1 MIGAAV
7 VVTVYKRYDFVERA
21 IRSVMSQLTPADEI
35 IVVADSPENL
45 SITEERVRKVKC
57 DSPYW
62 GECVVRGVQESTKNL
77 IFF

>member
-1 MIGAAV
+1 MNGVAV

-21 IRSVMSQLTPADEI
+21 VRSVVSQLTPADELV
-35 IVVADSPENL
+35 VVADLPENL
-45 SITEERVRKVKC
+45 SYARERMRTVRC

-62 GECVVRGVQESTKNL
+62 GECVVRGVQESTKDL

>member
-1 MIGAAV
+1 MTGVAV

-21 IRSVMSQLTPADEI
+21 IRSVVPQMTSADELV
-35 IVVADSPENL
+35 VVADSPENL
-45 SITEERVRKVKC
+45 SFAHERVRTVRC

-62 GECVVRGVQESTKNL
+62 GECIVRGVQETTKDL

>member
-1 MIGAAV
+1 MSGVAV

-21 IRSVMSQLTPADEI
+21 VRSAVSQMTTADELV
-35 IVVADSPENL
+35 VVADSPENL
-45 SITEERVRKVKC
+45 SFARERVRTVRC

-62 GECVVRGVQESTKNL
+62 GECVVRGVQESTKDL

>member
-1 MIGAAV
+1 MNGVAV

-21 IRSVMSQLTPADEI
+21 VRSVVPQLTPADELV
-35 IVVADSPENL
+35 VVADLPENL
-45 SITEERVRKVKC
+45 SFARERMRTVRC

-62 GECVVRGVQESTKNL
+62 GECVVRGVQESTKDL

>member
-1 MIGAAV
+1 MNGVAV

-21 IRSVMSQLTPADEI
+21 VRSVVSQLSPADEI

-45 SITEERVRKVKC
+45 SFARERARMVRC

-62 GECVVRGVQESTKNL
+62 GECVVRGVQESTKDL

>member
-1 MIGAAV
+1 MDGVAV

-21 IRSVMSQLTPADEI
+21 VRSVASQMTTPDEI

-45 SITEERVRKVKC
+45 SFARERVRTVRC

-62 GECVVRGVQESTKNL
+62 GECVVRGAQESTKDL

>member
-1 MIGAAV
+1 MNGVAV

-21 IRSVMSQLTPADEI
+21 VRSVVPQLTPADELV
-35 IVVADSPENL
+35 VVADLPENL
-45 SITEERVRKVKC
+45 SFASERMRTVRC

-62 GECVVRGVQESTKNL
+62 GECVVRGVQESTKDI

>member
-1 MIGAAV
+1 MTGAAV
-7 VVTVYKRYDFVERA
+7 VITVYKRYDFVESA
-21 IRSVMSQLTPADEI
+21 VRSVVSQLRPADEI

-45 SITEERVRKVKC
+45 SFARERARTVRC

-62 GECVVRGVQESTKNL
+62 GECVVRGVQESTKDL